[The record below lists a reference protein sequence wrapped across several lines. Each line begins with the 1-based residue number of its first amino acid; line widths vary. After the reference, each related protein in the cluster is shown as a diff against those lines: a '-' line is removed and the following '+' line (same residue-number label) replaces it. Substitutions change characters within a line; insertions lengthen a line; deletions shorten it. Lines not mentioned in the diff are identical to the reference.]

1 LSPGIEHADGLPSPQ
16 RFQAILTVAL
26 VLMMAVIDNSIANV
40 ALPTIAEDLNASPSL
55 AIWIINGYQLTTLI
69 SLLPLA
75 SLGEII
81 GYKRVY
87 LVGLVLFTLAS
98 AICAL
103 SHTLLLLILA
113 RILQGFGA
121 ACVLSINIA
130 LVRFIYPRDQLG
142 RGLGI
147 NVMVVAA
154 SSALGPTVAAGIM
167 SIATWPY
174 LFAVN
179 VPVGLLTLLLGARSL
194 PHTQPAPHRFDWQ
207 SAALSAVTFGLGIV
221 AIDSAGRG
229 AALTI
234 CVAEFAVAA
243 VACVV
248 LVQRQ
253 AHMVSPLLPVD
264 LLRIPVF
271 TLSIATSIASFC
283 SQTLALTA
291 IPFYFAN
298 RFGYSAVEIGLM
310 VTPWPIAIAIVAP
323 ISGRLVERCSAA
335 LLCGG
340 GLVVLAAGLGAL
352 AMLPDHPTRFDVIWR
367 MVISGAGFGMF
378 QTPNNRTM
386 IESAPRERSGGASGM
401 LGIARALG
409 MTIGATLV
417 ALCLNRDPTNGT
429 KVALLLGVGCAL
441 LGATMSVLRLSP
453 IGARGAGG

>member
-1 LSPGIEHADGLPSPQ
+1 LSPAIEHADGLPSPQ
-16 RFQAILTVAL
+16 RFQAILTIAL

-40 ALPTIAEDLNASPSL
+40 ALPTIAQDLNANPAS
-55 AIWIINGYQLTTLI
+55 AIWIINGYQLATAI
-69 SLLPLA
+69 ALLPLA

-87 LVGLVLFTLAS
+87 LVGLALFTLAS

-113 RILQGFGA
+113 RILQGLGA
-121 ACVLSINIA
+121 ACVMSINTA
-130 LVRFIYPRDQLG
+130 LVRFIYPRAQLG

-154 SSALGPTVAAGIM
+154 SSALGPTVAAGIL

-179 VPVGLLTLLLGARSL
+179 VPVGLLTLVLGARSL
-194 PHTQPAPHRFDWQ
+194 PHTEPAAHKFDWQ

-221 AIDSAGRG
+221 AIDSAGRS

-234 CVAEFAVAA
+234 SVVEFAVAA
-243 VACVV
+243 VACVL
-248 LVQRQ
+248 LVRRQ
-253 AHMVSPLLPVD
+253 THMVSPLLPVD

-271 TLSIATSIASFC
+271 TLSVTTSIASFC

-291 IPFYFAN
+291 IPFYFAD

-310 VTPWPIAIAIVAP
+310 VTPWPIAVAIAAP
-323 ISGRLVERCSAA
+323 TSGRLVERYSAG
-335 LLCGG
+335 LLCGV
-340 GLVVLAAGLGAL
+340 GLVLLASGLCAV
-352 AMLPDHPTRFDVIWR
+352 AMLPDHPERLDVIWR
-367 MVISGAGFGMF
+367 MVLSGAGFGMF

-386 IESAPRERSGGASGM
+386 ISAAPRERSGGASGM
-401 LGIARALG
+401 QGIARSLG
-409 MTIGATLV
+409 MTAGATLV
-417 ALCLNRDPTNGT
+417 AVCLSRDPTNGAQ
-429 KVALLLGVGCAL
+429 VALFAGVGFAL

-453 IGARGAGG
+453 AGGRGAGS